1 MTKIEALIR
10 LLEDPNNQV
19 FEQVKNELVKIGDDA
34 LSSLENAAQKNS
46 FAFGFNNCLKT
57 S

>member
-1 MTKIEALIR
+1 MTKIAALIR

-46 FAFGFNNCLKT
+46 FGDEFN
-57 S
+57 